1 MTYAIIES
9 GDKQF
14 RVEKGM
20 RLVVPELEAKEGSTL
35 VFDRVLLC
43 TNGDEVQVGTPTL
56 SDTKVHARCLG
67 PVQGKKLVVFK
78 MRARKNSRRKTGHRQ
93 SYTQVEI
100 TNIESP
106 LVPEE
111 PEQNGEAEE

>member
-20 RLVVPELEAKEGSTL
+20 RLAVPELEAEEGNDV
-35 VFDRVLLC
+35 VFERVLLC
-43 TNGDEVQVGTPTL
+43 ADGTDVMIGRPTL
-56 SDTKVHARCLG
+56 DDVKVHARCLG
-67 PVQGKKLVVFK
+67 EVKGKKLVVFK
-78 MRARKNSRRKTGHRQ
+78 MRSRKNSRRKTGHRQ

-100 TNIESP
+100 TRIESP
-106 LVPEE
+106 FGGDEEE
-111 PEQNGEAEE
+111 PEQE